1 MRTVTYVEATI
12 LSTIALLFLFVYLPS
27 YYYAMFQKGLKCI
40 IQGDKNTFKVRK
52 IRRQGENK
60 SRKIRVRNEV

>member
-1 MRTVTYVEATI
+1 MEATI
-12 LSTIALLFLFVYLPS
+12 LSTIAVLFLFVYLPS
-27 YYYAMFQKGLKCI
+27 SYYAMFQKGLKRI

-60 SRKIRVRNEV
+60 NRKIRVRNEV